1 MKRFH
6 LVLGVADVES
16 SADDYTQR
24 LGAGRACSS
33 LESMR
38 CGAQMRSRCRFG
50 KWATKRVG
58 LAGGIGRA
66 MWSGV
71 AMLPSS
77 DYLDGVLG
85 RLSLLVSC
93 ESKSICFR
101 AWS

>member
-6 LVLGVADVES
+6 LALGVADVES
-16 SADDYTQR
+16 SADDSTQR

-38 CGAQMRSRCRFG
+38 CDARMRSTCRFG

-58 LAGGIGRA
+58 LAGGMGRT

-71 AMLPSS
+71 AMLLAVVTWRESS
-77 DYLDGVLG
+77 AD
-85 RLSLLVSC
+85 
-93 ESKSICFR
+93 R
-101 AWS
+101 ACWSYARPNRFASEH